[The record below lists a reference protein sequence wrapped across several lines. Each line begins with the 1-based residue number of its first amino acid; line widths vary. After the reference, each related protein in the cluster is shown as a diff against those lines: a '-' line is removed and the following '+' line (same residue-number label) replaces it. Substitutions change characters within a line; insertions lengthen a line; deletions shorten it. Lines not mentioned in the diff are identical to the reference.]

1 MSTAQPEWA
10 GFSWDLL
17 DPIKTL
23 IGYTTQQPPEEGELN
38 EQ

>member
-1 MSTAQPEWA
+1 MSTAQPEWS

-17 DPIKTL
+17 EPIKTL
-23 IGYTTQQPPEEGELN
+23 IGYNTPQPPEEGELN

>member
-1 MSTAQPEWA
+1 MSTAQPEWS

-17 DPIKTL
+17 DPIKTR
-23 IGYTTQQPPEEGELN
+23 IGYTTQSQEEGDHS

>member
-10 GFSWDLL
+10 GFSWDML
-17 DPIKTL
+17 DPIKAL

>member
-1 MSTAQPEWA
+1 MTTAQPEWP

-17 DPIKTL
+17 EPIKAL